1 MNQHDAK
8 GVHEIDALSGKLLRS
23 KKYDEEKQLKGLHT
37 AGPFWLY
44 PDVIITVDVK
54 DGEICMLDR
63 KTLKCLAFFS
73 IKMSII
79 NSNTS
84 LVWHENKLYVLDIFN
99 NLHIYEKE

>member
-1 MNQHDAK
+1 
-8 GVHEIDALSGKLLRS
+8 
-23 KKYDEEKQLKGLHT
+23 
-37 AGPFWLY
+37 
-44 PDVIITVDVK
+44 
-54 DGEICMLDR
+54 MLDR